1 MKHPPRYKYPP
12 EVITAS
18 HLAQLSKL
26 GIDYQED
33 RVQFVRHLDSQHEKK
48 KTIYGSGYLVPSQP
62 IRQVMELEQRTEWA
76 LSDREQAIVDS
87 LGAEP
92 EDDQENKESL

>member
-1 MKHPPRYKYPP
+1 
-12 EVITAS
+12 
-18 HLAQLSKL
+18 
-26 GIDYQED
+26 
-33 RVQFVRHLDSQHEKK
+33 
-48 KTIYGSGYLVPSQP
+48 
-62 IRQVMELEQRTEWA
+62 MELERRRELERRTEWA